1 MDACQHCGTVPEER
15 SDTATGRVL
24 VICPGC
30 RARGHAGTSARAW
43 HTWRLVNDAELP
55 LYQGRYRPRFRQQGG
70 RWQWYVADRASEGG
84 WVATL
89 EGAVADYMRATR
101 D

>member
-1 MDACQHCGTVPEER
+1 MDACQHCGTAPEER
-15 SDTATGRVL
+15 RDTATGRVL

-30 RARGHAGTSARAW
+30 RARGQADKSQARAL
-43 HTWRLVNDAELP
+43 HTWRLVNDPDLP
-55 LYQGRYRPRFRQQGG
+55 LYQKRHRPRFRQQAG
-70 RWQWYVADRASEGG
+70 RWQWYVGEVAGG
-84 WVATL
+84 LVATL